1 MYFSETDRF
10 QGSAQPPAKET
21 AGQNQKRNLIFLLGI
36 VGHET
41 HEITRK

>member
-21 AGQNQKRNLIFLLGI
+21 AGQIKK
-36 VGHET
+36 ET
-41 HEITRK
+41 YFP